1 MMCKLMSVWNA
12 EWLNDNFQQLL
23 WMLLEGM
30 ENGGKNIFFRINSL
44 FFVRGRLSALLLR
57 LRLKLSVSYKAT
69 LEEESHLV
77 VESHVKGRACGCCR
91 CPPIGTILDEL

>member
-1 MMCKLMSVWNA
+1 MMCKLVSVWNA

-30 ENGGKNIFFRINSL
+30 GVKIFFFRINSL
-44 FFVRGRLSALLLR
+44 FFVRGRLSAQLLR

-77 VESHVKGRACGCCR
+77 VESHVKDRACGCCR